1 MRCCPTGN
9 TLSARELRL
18 PAAIVA
24 GFTMEDSCCFW
35 LLARTTIRTVRAG
48 WAALA
53 VLAPVKHLVRVS
65 IEHAILSC

>member
-1 MRCCPTGN
+1 MPT
-9 TLSARELRL
+9 SELRL
-18 PAAIVA
+18 PAAITA
-24 GFTMEDSCCFW
+24 GFTMEGICCFW

-53 VLAPVKHLVRVS
+53 VLAGVKHLVRVS